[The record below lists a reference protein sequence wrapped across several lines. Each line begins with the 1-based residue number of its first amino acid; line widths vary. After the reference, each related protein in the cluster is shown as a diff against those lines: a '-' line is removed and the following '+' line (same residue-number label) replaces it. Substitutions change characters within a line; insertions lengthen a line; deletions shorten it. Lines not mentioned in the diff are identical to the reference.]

1 MHFMATTMLILA
13 WVLFSLCIVAGL
25 LLDLVGLF
33 GNWVI
38 LLGAVAFWGMTGLE
52 HFGFWGLGGMLLFA
66 VIGEVL
72 ETALAG
78 YGAKKFGG
86 SKGSI
91 VAALVGCLVG
101 SVVGTPLFPIIGT
114 LIGAVLGAFA
124 FAAGYEYI
132 QFRQGVGMAAKVGVG
147 AALGKIGGLIAKF
160 ACGVAMLGAAF
171 FTY

>member
-1 MHFMATTMLILA
+1 MATTMFILA

-38 LLGAVAFWGMTGLE
+38 LLGAVGFWAMTGLV

-72 ETALAG
+72 ETLLAG

-86 SKGSI
+86 SKGSM
-91 VAALVGCLVG
+91 VAALIGCLVG
-101 SVVGTPLFPIIGT
+101 SVLGTPLLPVIGT
-114 LIGAVLGAFA
+114 LLGAVAGAFA

-132 QFRQGVGMAAKVGVG
+132 QYRQGVGMAAKVGFG

-160 ACGVAMLGAAF
+160 ACGIGMLGAAF
-171 FTY
+171 FSY